1 GADTDVPAGDIGV
14 GGREIGYLF
23 GQYKRIRDEH
33 VGVLTGR
40 GLTYGGSLV
49 RTEATGYGLIYITEE
64 ALKARGDSFEGKTVV
79 ISGSGN
85 VAIYAC
91 QKAQSLGAK
100 VVAMYDSNGYIYDAN
115 GINLDVVKDI
125 KEVKRGRIKEYAARV
140 PGSVYTE
147 GCKGIWTIPCD
158 IALPCATQNEIDA
171 KSAQIL
177 VENGCKY
184 VAEGANMPSTLEAI
198 EVFQKNGVVFLPAKA
213 ANAGGVATSALE
225 MAQSSGRMFWTFE
238 EVDAK
243 LKNIMVNI
251 YHNIDKAAKDYGYEG
266 NYVMGAN
273 IAGFVK
279 VAEAMMAQGVV

>member
-1 GADTDVPAGDIGV
+1 
-14 GGREIGYLF
+14 
-23 GQYKRIRDEH
+23 
-33 VGVLTGR
+33 
-40 GLTYGGSLV
+40 
-49 RTEATGYGLIYITEE
+49 
-64 ALKARGDSFEGKTVV
+64 
-79 ISGSGN
+79 
-85 VAIYAC
+85 
-91 QKAQSLGAK
+91 
-100 VVAMYDSNGYIYDAN
+100 MYDSNGYIYDPN

-125 KEVKRGRIKEYAARV
+125 KEVKRGRIKEYAERV
-140 PGSVYTE
+140 PGSTYTE

-171 KSAQIL
+171 QSAQTL
-177 VENGCKY
+177 VNNGCKY
-184 VAEGANMPSTLEAI
+184 VGEGANMPSTLEAI

-225 MAQSSGRMFWTFE
+225 MAQSSGRMFWSFE

-243 LKNIMVNI
+243 LKDIMVNI

-279 VAEAMMAQGVV
+279 VAEAMMAQGIV